1 MAEVIAMPS
10 PFPGMD
16 PYLEA
21 SEIWVDFHSDLA
33 AEIRTVLNR
42 TMPRRYIAQVSPRVV
57 YEVIEISQLRSAR
70 PDVGVYAPSEPSGI
84 GSSAAVATE
93 VAPVESV
100 VAIEEPVRY
109 YSVEIREVGTMR
121 LVTAIEILSPANKR
135 PGSETREEYLRKRRA
150 LLRSEAHLIE
160 IDLLRGGERM
170 PLEKPVPKAAY
181 YIVLSRRQRRP
192 VVEVWPVQLWEP
204 LPVIPVPLLHPDPD
218 VPLDLN
224 AVVASVYERGAYDRI
239 IDYRQPPPPP
249 LTDEEAQWIDRWL
262 RQKGLR

>member
-1 MAEVIAMPS
+1 VPS

-21 SEIWVDFHSDLA
+21 PDIWVDFHGRLAEVISSDL
-33 AEIRTVLNR
+33 NR
-42 TMPRRYIAQVSPRVV
+42 KLPARYVARLSPRVV
-57 YEVIEISQLRSAR
+57 YEFVEIAETRGIR
-70 PDVGVYAPSEPSGI
+70 PDIGVYETQTMERAETPTA
-84 GSSAAVATE
+84 AAVTTIT
-93 VAPVESV
+93 APVTSL
-100 VAIEEPVRY
+100 VALEEPVRLF
-109 YSVEIREVGTMR
+109 SVEIREVGTMR

-135 PGSETREEYLRKRRA
+135 SGHEAREEYLEKRRS
-150 LLRSEAHLIE
+150 LLRSSAHLIE

-181 YIVLSRRQRRP
+181 YIILSRVQKRP
-192 VVEVWPVQLWEP
+192 VVEVWPVQIWDK
-204 LPVIPVPLLHPDPD
+204 LPTIPVPLLHPDPD

-224 AVVASVYERGAYDRI
+224 SVVASVYERGAYDRI

>member
-1 MAEVIAMPS
+1 MPS

-21 SEIWVDFHSDLA
+21 PEIWVDFHNNLA
-33 AEIRTVLNR
+33 SEIQATLNR
-42 TMPRRYIAQVSPRVV
+42 LLGQRYVARLSPRVV
-57 YEVIEISQLRSAR
+57 LEIVETGELKSIR
-70 PDVGVYAPSEPSGI
+70 PDIAVYQQPIEQGTIQTAT
-84 GSSAAVATE
+84 AVLT
-93 VAPVESV
+93 APVEST
-100 VAIEEPVRY
+100 VAIEEPVRLH
-109 YSVEIREVGTMR
+109 SVEILEVGTMR

-135 PGSETREEYLRKRRA
+135 LGTEAREEYLSKRRSI
-150 LLRSEAHLIE
+150 LRTDAHLIE

-192 VVEVWPVQLWEP
+192 IVEVWPIQIWEK
-204 LPVIPVPLLHPDPD
+204 LPTIPVPLLPPDPD
-218 VPLDLN
+218 VPLDLS

-249 LTDEEAQWIDRWL
+249 LADEEAKWIDSWL
-262 RQKGLR
+262 REKGLR